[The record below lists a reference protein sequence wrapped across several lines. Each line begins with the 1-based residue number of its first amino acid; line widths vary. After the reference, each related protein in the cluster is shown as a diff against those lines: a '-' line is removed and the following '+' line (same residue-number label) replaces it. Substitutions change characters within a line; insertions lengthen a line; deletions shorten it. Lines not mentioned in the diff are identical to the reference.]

1 MRKIR
6 SLIYILVLLAIS
18 GCGRK
23 EVDYS
28 VDDTAENS
36 GGYSDI
42 SMDKISEKIGVEELW
57 EETINADDLKK
68 VYAEVIVPD
77 VTGMKVVDMEAVKY
91 FDSPEDKERFIRSL
105 TSGDIYWY
113 GNDYRIKEDYDWD
126 IASVQALIDYF
137 EAEGGYS
144 DDEYDSLVD
153 ALTILEEER
162 ENAPEDYVS
171 AENFEENDYI
181 IEYNGIDYWITFSD
195 YTDRTESIYIQPKD
209 YTDFV
214 DKENFNLI
222 FDDVVITSSDE
233 NRCLMTEEEARQEA
247 LDFINNLNIGEF
259 SCVDTKALKYTMY
272 TNSNSQ
278 EHIITPSTEQIE
290 YYDGYTFRFLRSID
304 GINVDGNYYR
314 FSDTYLNQIIV
325 EEVDDIANYLW
336 FPKDCMEEI
345 TIRVND
351 KGIVN
356 MEYCSPMHITSIN
369 AENVNLLSFDKVKA
383 ALAYEIDSKDYYGY
397 KTFRYLE
404 LTYFNYYDKELNK
417 NCIIP
422 VWRLT
427 DKSFNSMVGEEEFS
441 YVMIN
446 AMDGSVIN
454 VGEQITMSNE

>member
-28 VDDTAENS
+28 VDNTAENS

-233 NRCLMTEEEARQEA
+233 NRCLMT
-247 LDFINNLNIGEF
+247 
-259 SCVDTKALKYTMY
+259 
-272 TNSNSQ
+272 
-278 EHIITPSTEQIE
+278 
-290 YYDGYTFRFLRSID
+290 
-304 GINVDGNYYR
+304 
-314 FSDTYLNQIIV
+314 
-325 EEVDDIANYLW
+325 
-336 FPKDCMEEI
+336 
-345 TIRVND
+345 
-351 KGIVN
+351 
-356 MEYCSPMHITSIN
+356 
-369 AENVNLLSFDKVKA
+369 
-383 ALAYEIDSKDYYGY
+383 
-397 KTFRYLE
+397 
-404 LTYFNYYDKELNK
+404 
-417 NCIIP
+417 
-422 VWRLT
+422 
-427 DKSFNSMVGEEEFS
+427 
-441 YVMIN
+441 
-446 AMDGSVIN
+446 
-454 VGEQITMSNE
+454 